1 MKIQFLGTSASP
13 SMPLPFCVCE
23 VCRAARQAGG
33 KNLRRRASLL
43 INDEVLIDL
52 GPDSVSTAFT
62 YDIPLTHIR
71 LCLQT
76 HPHEDH
82 FDPELIISRHAEY
95 GTTLAAPLMLAG
107 SRQTLEAL
115 DNLIQK
121 RCAYGSLFSA
131 STQQAL
137 GLEIKEITPY
147 ARYAIGPYKITGYP
161 ANHATEHT
169 ALLYSIAYED
179 HTIFYGTDTAPLF
192 DAVWQDL
199 IAKGIR
205 YDLFILDHTYG
216 SGYPSTD
223 HLAAEDFIRHV
234 DRIHEHRLLKETGR
248 IYATHLSHEGIQEH
262 ATLQQFAN
270 RYGYHIAYDGLV
282 VNL

>member
-1 MKIQFLGTSASP
+1 MKIQFLGTSAAP

-43 INDEVLIDL
+43 INDEMLIDL
-52 GPDSVSTAFT
+52 GPDIVSAAFT
-62 YDIPLTHIR
+62 YDIPLTR
-71 LCLQT
+71 VRFCLQT

-95 GTTLAAPLMLAG
+95 GTRLASPLTLAG

-121 RCAYGSLFSA
+121 RCAYGSLFSTA
-131 STQQAL
+131 TQQAL
-137 GLEIKEITPY
+137 DLEIKEVTPY
-147 ARYAIGPYKITGYP
+147 ERYTIGPYNITGYP

-169 ALLYSIAYED
+169 ALLYSIAYKD
-179 HTIFYGTDTAPLF
+179 QAIFYGTDTAPLF
-192 DAVWQDL
+192 DAVWHDL

-216 SGYPSTD
+216 QGYPSTD
-223 HLAAEDFIRHV
+223 HLATEDFIQHV
-234 DRIHEHRLLKETGR
+234 DLINKHQLLKEDGR

-262 ATLQQFAN
+262 EALQQFAN
-270 RYGYHIAYDGLV
+270 RHGYHIAYDGLV
-282 VNL
+282 IGL